1 MTTMAYG
8 AFLCAMSFERQRET
22 EREKREWFHENTTAK
37 NAVIA
42 TDGDDQ
48 SALHANE
55 CHCVINVY

>member
-1 MTTMAYG
+1 MVR
-8 AFLCAMSFERQRET
+8 FCAMSFENQNKKKTKGLTKTRQQ
-22 EREKREWFHENTTAK
+22 AL
-37 NAVIA
+37 